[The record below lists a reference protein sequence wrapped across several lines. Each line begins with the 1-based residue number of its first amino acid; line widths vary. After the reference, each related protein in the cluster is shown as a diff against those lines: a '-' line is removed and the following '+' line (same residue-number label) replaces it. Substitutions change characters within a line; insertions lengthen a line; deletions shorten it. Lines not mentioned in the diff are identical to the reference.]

1 MTPERWRQVSE
12 IFHAALAR
20 EGSARRRYLDDAC
33 AHDADLR
40 GEVDAMLAG
49 HADHSQFAEQA
60 VTASSLEDPR
70 LAAGTMLGTYRVERL
85 IGAGGMGEVYLAE
98 DARLQRKVAIKLLP
112 LHFTQHADRVR
123 RFKQEARAASALNHP
138 NIVTIY
144 DIGESEAG
152 PFITMEFVAGRTLR
166 SLGRT
171 PVPIETL
178 VDWSRQIAGALAV
191 AHDAGIVHRDIK
203 PDNIMIRDDGYVKVL
218 DFGLAR
224 LASKEELISDLATAA
239 DTHPGALV
247 GTLRYM
253 APEQAAGGK
262 VSAAADLFAL
272 GVVLYEL
279 ATGRHPLNADTLLGL
294 MQALATGSPIPPSKI
309 VPSLPAAFDALVLR
323 LMDRDERRRP
333 SARETVAALSSV
345 KAGRVDEVAPTP
357 SRIATHAMV
366 GRDRQRNEM
375 LAALRRIAS
384 GRGELLSISGEP
396 GAGKTTLVEDF
407 LAVVQVGEVRYGV
420 GRGRCSERLAGTEAY
435 LPVLEALD
443 SLVRSDIGSLVAQQM
458 MAIAPAWY
466 SQISSA
472 ISGVGRPASEPQA
485 TSQERLK
492 REITALLRELSRSQP
507 LMLFFDDVH
516 WADSSTIDLLGYV
529 SARFDELRTLI
540 VVTSRPSDLLLTNH
554 PFLVLR
560 RELQARRVCHEIVLD
575 MLTLA
580 DVERYLSLEF
590 RDHRFPAALA
600 HLVHAKTEGSPL
612 FMADVIRYLAN
623 KGTIAQDSNGRWA
636 LLGSLDAI
644 GAELPESVRAMIDR
658 KIAQL
663 GEDDRVLLTAA
674 SVQGYEFDSAVVAQ
688 VLSRDQAEV
697 EERMEILER
706 VHRFVVLVDERE
718 LPDGTLTARYRFVHV
733 LYQNA
738 LYGQLR
744 ATRRVALSAAVAETL
759 TRIHGGRDAE
769 IATELAALYEAARNN
784 LRAAHYCRIATQ
796 HAAQLFASREVL
808 VLARRGL
815 ALLEG
820 LPPTPERQETELGL
834 LISLGNAFI
843 AVRGYSS
850 DEVLETYT
858 RALAVCEQLGE
869 TEDRAAVLYGFTA
882 FHLVSGRHPKALSR
896 ARELLAFTERLQH
909 PAVIAAHRLV
919 GWALLAMGRP
929 EAALPHFEL
938 CRTIYTPSR
947 HRVLAYSFGQEPG
960 MAARILLAV
969 TLQLLGRVDDAKRA
983 CDEALD
989 LARQTTHA
997 NSRCYVLHFASMYAQ
1012 LAGDRGLTRLLA
1024 EEALRIA
1031 DEQGLAPWTGWCRI
1045 MRGWAVADAGDLEV
1059 GVTEMRQ
1066 GIDAARALGHEL
1078 CHSYYLSLLAEMLMR
1093 SRRYDEAIS
1102 TLEETDRLV
1111 NVNEERFCTARMARL
1126 RAQIVA

>member
-1 MTPERWRQVSE
+1 MDSDFIGRVV
-12 IFHAALAR
+12 
-20 EGSARRRYLDDAC
+20 GS
-33 AHDADLR
+33 
-40 GEVDAMLAG
+40 
-49 HADHSQFAEQA
+49 
-60 VTASSLEDPR
+60 
-70 LAAGTMLGTYRVERL
+70 YRIEAQ
-85 IGAGGMGEVYLAE
+85 IGAGGMGEVFKAHDSKL
-98 DARLQRKVAIKLLP
+98 DRSVALKLLP
-112 LHFTQHADRVR
+112 AGIACDPDRLR
-123 RFKQEARAASALNHP
+123 RFHVEARAASSINHP
-138 NIVTIY
+138 HILVIH
-144 DIGESEAG
+144 DFGEVDG
-152 PFITMEFVAGRTLR
+152 RPFIVSEFVEGETLR
-166 SLGRT
+166 DRLGGG
-171 PVPIETL
+171 P
-178 VDWSRQIAGALAV
+178 LAV
-191 AHDAGIVHRDIK
+191 AEAIHIATQVTAALAAAHARGIVHRDIK
-203 PDNIMIRDDGYVKVL
+203 PENVMIRPDGYIKVL
-218 DFGLAR
+218 DFGLVK
-224 LASKEELISDLATAA
+224 LMPSDDGVA
-239 DTHPGALV
+239 DVTRTEPGCVL
-247 GTLRYM
+247 GTPRYM
-253 APEQAAGGK
+253 SPEQARGMDTDARSDVWSVGVMMYEMLAGRPPFDGP
-262 VSAAADLFAL
+262 SAADILADILRVEVPPVDVYAPHVPEAISRILSRALAKEPASRYNSAADLRA
-272 GVVLYEL
+272 
-279 ATGRHPLNADTLLGL
+279 
-294 MQALATGSPIPPSKI
+294 ALADVRSGTDSGI
-309 VPSLPAAFDALVLR
+309 LVA
-323 LMDRDERRRP
+323 P
-333 SARETVAALSSV
+333 SAVGV
-345 KAGRVDEVAPTP
+345 
-357 SRIATHAMV
+357 ATHTIV
-366 GRDRQRNEM
+366 GRDLQRHG
-375 LAALRRIAS
+375 LLVAFRRVAS

-407 LAVVQVGEVRYGV
+407 LAAVRAGEARCGV

-435 LPVLEALD
+435 LPVMEALD

-458 MAIAPAWY
+458 RAIAPAWY
-466 SQISSA
+466 SQVSSA
-472 ISGVGRPASEPQA
+472 ISGVGRPVSEPQA

-492 REITALLRELSRSQP
+492 REITVLLRELSRRQP
-507 LMLFFDDVH
+507 LILFFDDVH

-554 PFLVLR
+554 PFLSLR

-580 DVERYLSLEF
+580 DVERYLALEF
-590 RDHRFPAALA
+590 RGHCFPTALA

-612 FMADVIRYLAN
+612 FMADLIRYLAN
-623 KGTIAQDSNGRWA
+623 KGTIAQDSDGGWA
-636 LLGSLDAI
+636 LLGSLAAI

-688 VLSRDQAEV
+688 VLSRDPAEV
-697 EERMEILER
+697 EERMETLER
-706 VHRFVVLVDERE
+706 VHRFVVLVDEHE
-718 LPDGTLTARYRFVHV
+718 LPDGTLTSRYRFVHV

-744 ATRRVALSAAVAETL
+744 AMRRVTLSGAVAETL
-759 TRIHGGRDAE
+759 ARFHRGCDAE
-769 IATELAALYEAARNN
+769 IATELAALYEAARSN

-820 LPPTPERQETELGL
+820 LPPTRECQETELGL

-869 TEDRAAVLYGFTA
+869 TQDRAAVLYGFTA
-882 FHLVSGRHPKALSR
+882 FHLVSGRHAKALPH
-896 ARELLAFTERLQH
+896 ARELLALTERLQH
-909 PAVIAAHRLV
+909 PAVIVAHRLV
-919 GWALLAMGRP
+919 GWALLAMGQP
-929 EAALPHFEL
+929 NEALPHFEQ

-947 HRVLAYSFGQEPG
+947 HRELAYSFGQEPG
-960 MAARILLAV
+960 MAARVLLAV

-983 CDEALD
+983 YDEALE

-1012 LAGDRGLTRLLA
+1012 LAGDRGLTHLLA

-1031 DEQGLAPWTGWCRI
+1031 DEQGLALWTGWCRI

-1059 GVTEMRQ
+1059 GVTEMRR
-1066 GIDAARALGHEL
+1066 GIDVARGLGHEL
-1078 CHSYYLSLLAEMLMR
+1078 CHSYYLTLLAEMLMR
-1093 SRRYDEAIS
+1093 SGRHDEVIS

-1111 NVNEERFCTARMARL
+1111 NVNEERFCTAMTARL
-1126 RAQIVA
+1126 RSQIADKRSNSSS